1 VPPLK
6 KYFITGL
13 LIWIPLVI
21 TVWVL
26 TVIVG
31 TMDQSLRL
39 LPRAVHPENLL
50 GFNIP
55 GAGAVL
61 TLVVVFLTG
70 LVTANFIGQKL
81 VRFWEGLLARIPIVK
96 SIYYSVK
103 QVSDTLFSGNGEAF
117 RKVLLVRYPH
127 PEAWSV
133 AFQTGTPTRD
143 VSQHCDDEMVSVFI
157 PTAPSPVNGFFFFV
171 RKRDTVELEM
181 SVDDA
186 LKYIVS
192 MGVVAPALR
201 GNGGSGKPNLIGQAQ
216 NE

>member
-1 VPPLK
+1 VKALK

-26 TVIVG
+26 TAIIG

-39 LPRAVHPENLL
+39 LPTAIHPINLL

-55 GAGAVL
+55 GAGTLL
-61 TLVVVFLTG
+61 TLLVIFFTG
-70 LVTANFIGQKL
+70 LVATNIIGQRL
-81 VRFWEGLLARIPIVK
+81 VRFWEALLSRIPIVK

-117 RKVLLVRYPH
+117 RKVLLVRFPH
-127 PEAWSV
+127 TEAWSL
-133 AFQTGTPTRD
+133 AFQTGTPAR
-143 VSQHCDDEMVSVFI
+143 QIGALLPDEHVSVFI

-171 RKRDTVELEM
+171 RKSETIELDI
-181 SVDDA
+181 SIDDA

-192 MGVVAPALR
+192 MGVVSPQPPHQPRAT
-201 GNGGSGKPNLIGQAQ
+201 NLAGQAQ

>member
-1 VPPLK
+1 MKPLK

-13 LIWIPLVI
+13 LIWIPLAI

-26 TVIVG
+26 TAIVG

-39 LPRAVHPENLL
+39 LPRAIHPENLL
-50 GFNIP
+50 GFTIP
-55 GAGAVL
+55 GTGALL
-61 TLVVVFLTG
+61 TLLVIFMTG
-70 LVTANFIGQKL
+70 VVTANIIGQRL
-81 VRFWEGLLARIPIVK
+81 LRFWEGLLARIPIVK

-103 QVSDTLFSGNGEAF
+103 QVSDTLFSGNGDAF

-127 PEAWSV
+127 PEAWAV
-133 AFQTGTPTRD
+133 AFQTGTPARQISEMLPD
-143 VSQHCDDEMVSVFI
+143 EHVSIFI

-171 RKRDTVELEM
+171 KKSEVIELDI

-192 MGVVAPALR
+192 MGVVPPQPR
-201 GNGGSGKPNLIGQAQ
+201 RPNLVGRAQ

>member
-1 VPPLK
+1 MK

-13 LIWIPLVI
+13 LIWIPLAI

-26 TVIVG
+26 SAIVG

-39 LPRAVHPENLL
+39 LPSAIHPTNLL

-55 GAGAVL
+55 GAGTVL
-61 TLVVVFLTG
+61 TLLVILLTG
-70 LVTANFIGQKL
+70 VVATNIIGQRM
-81 VRFWEGLLARIPIVK
+81 VRFWEALLARIPVVK

-103 QVSDTLFSGNGEAF
+103 QISDTLFSGSGEAF

-127 PEAWSV
+127 PEAWAV
-133 AFQTGTPTRD
+133 AFLTGTPAED
-143 VSQHCDDEMVSVFI
+143 VSAMTGEELVSVFI

-171 RKRDTVELEM
+171 KKNETIELEM

-192 MGVVAPALR
+192 MGVVAPPPR
-201 GNGGSGKPNLIGQAQ
+201 GNLLGRAQ

>member
-1 VPPLK
+1 MKPAK

-13 LIWIPLVI
+13 LIWIPLAI

-26 TVIVG
+26 TAIVG

-39 LPRAVHPENLL
+39 LPEAIHPTNLL

-55 GAGAVL
+55 GTGALL
-61 TLVVVFLTG
+61 TLLVIFLTG
-70 LVTANFIGQKL
+70 IVATNIIGQRL
-81 VRFWEGLLARIPIVK
+81 VRFWESLLARIPIVK

-117 RKVLLVRYPH
+117 RKVLLVRFPH
-127 PEAWSV
+127 TEAWSV
-133 AFQTGTPTRD
+133 AFQTGSSP
-143 VSQHCDDEMVSVFI
+143 SHQISEMLPDEHVSVFI

-171 RKRDTVELEM
+171 KKSETIELDI
-181 SVDDA
+181 SIDDA

-192 MGVVAPALR
+192 MGVVPPQPR
-201 GNGGSGKPNLIGQAQ
+201 NPNLVGRAQ

>member
-1 VPPLK
+1 MKPAK

-13 LIWIPLVI
+13 LIWIPLAI

-26 TVIVG
+26 TAIIG
-31 TMDQSLRL
+31 AMDQSLRL
-39 LPRAVHPENLL
+39 LPEAIHPIHLL

-55 GAGAVL
+55 GSGALL
-61 TLVVVFLTG
+61 TLLVIFVTG
-70 LVTANFIGQKL
+70 IIATNIIGQRL
-81 VRFWEGLLARIPIVK
+81 VRFWESLLARIPIVK

-133 AFQTGTPTRD
+133 AFQTGTPAR
-143 VSQHCDDEMVSVFI
+143 QIAEMLPDEHVSVFI

-171 RKRDTVELEM
+171 KKSETVELDI
-181 SVDDA
+181 SIDDA

-192 MGVVAPALR
+192 MGVVPPQPR
-201 GNGGSGKPNLIGQAQ
+201 HPNLVGRAQ

>member
-1 VPPLK
+1 VKAAK
-6 KYFITGL
+6 KYFITGH
-13 LIWIPLVI
+13 LIWIPLAI

-26 TVIVG
+26 TAIIG

-39 LPRAVHPENLL
+39 LPHSVHPENLL

-55 GAGAVL
+55 GSGALL
-61 TLVVVFLTG
+61 TLLVILLTG
-70 LVTANFIGQKL
+70 LIATNIIGQRL
-81 VRFWEGLLARIPIVK
+81 VRFWEALLARIPIVK

-117 RKVLLVRYPH
+117 RKVLLVHYPH
-127 PEAWSV
+127 PQAWSV
-133 AFQTGTPTRD
+133 AFQTGSPS
-143 VSQHCDDEMVSVFI
+143 SQISALLPDEHVSVFI

-171 RKRDTVELEM
+171 KKSETIELDI
-181 SVDDA
+181 SIDDA

-192 MGVVAPALR
+192 MGVVPPQQR
-201 GNGGSGKPNLIGQAQ
+201 RPNLVGQAQ